1 MKHSYFK
8 IPGWFNYS
16 ETYDIIV
23 DQIQDNG
30 KIVEIGSFFGRS
42 THYLATSLLN
52 AGKENVRIYS
62 VDTFEGSSEH
72 ANLNLPQDFSSTF
85 RENLEFFIQKR
96 MVIPCQGRSDDPKIL
111 EKFEDNSIDYIMVDG
126 AHEYEPVMDDI
137 ENWWPK
143 LKTDGVMF
151 GDDYSLASVSEAVQ
165 VSLTKLKS
173 RGLGINSSQEQTWY
187 TGKNP
192 EKLKIFEKLV
202 PGVNTLKK

>member
-23 DQIQDNG
+23 DQISDGG
-30 KIVEIGSFFGRS
+30 KIVEIGSFLGRS
-42 THYLATSLLN
+42 THYLATSLYN
-52 AGKENVRIYS
+52 AGKENVRIYC

-72 ANLNLPQDFSSTF
+72 ANLDLPKDFSSTF

-96 MVIPCQGRSDDPKIL
+96 MVIPCQGRSDDLKIL
-111 EKFEDNSIDYIMVDG
+111 EKFEDNSIDYIMIDG

-143 LKTDGVMF
+143 LKIDGVMF
-151 GDDYSLASVSEAVQ
+151 GDDYDLTSVSEAVKTT
-165 VSLTKLKS
+165 LPKLATG
-173 RGLGINSSQEQTWY
+173 GLSVNGSQEQTWF
-187 TGKNP
+187 TAKNL
-192 EKLKIFEKLV
+192 EKLKVFEKLV
-202 PGVNTLKK
+202 PGQNTLKK

>member
-23 DQIQDNG
+23 DQIKDDG
-30 KIVEIGSFFGRS
+30 KIIEIGSFLGRS
-42 THYLATSLLN
+42 THYLATSLFN
-52 AGKENVRIYS
+52 ANKTNVKIYS

-72 ANLNLPQDFSSTF
+72 ATLKLPKDFSSTF
-85 RENLEFFIQKR
+85 KNNLEFFIEKG
-96 MVIPCQGRSDDPKIL
+96 MVTVCQGRSDSEEIL
-111 EKFEDNSIDYIMVDG
+111 NQFKDESVDYIMVDG
-126 AHEYEPVMDDI
+126 AHEYEPVMGDI

-151 GDDYSLASVSEAVQ
+151 GDDYSLAAVSEAVQ
-165 VSLTKLKS
+165 VSLSKLKA
-173 RGLGINSSQEQTWY
+173 RGLGVNSSQEQTWY

-192 EKLKIFEKLV
+192 EKLKVFEKLV
-202 PGVNTLKK
+202 PGQNTLKK